1 MCLYELSF
9 SQKLEILQIFIGSF
23 DVKRCL
29 LVKRHILIASKRLEL
44 AKLFYT
50 AHEDFNAHAQGGLVE
65 VKLRMMMGIVKS

>member
-9 SQKLEILQIFIGSF
+9 NQKLEILQISIGSV

-29 LVKRHILIASKRLEL
+29 LVKRQKLVASKRLEL

-50 AHEDFNAHAQGGLVE
+50 AHKDFNAHAQGGLVE